1 MKIILLED
9 IKKLG
14 SRGEVVEVK
23 DGFARN
29 YLFPQAKALEA
40 TSENILIFQKKK
52 EKEERKKEK
61 QRQKALEFAEVLSK
75 ISLTVACPA
84 KENEELFGSVT
95 PQMIASA
102 LKEEG
107 YEIDKD
113 KIKIEE
119 PIKRL
124 GIYKVKV
131 EVHPEV
137 MAEVKLWVVKK

>member
-9 IKKLG
+9 IEKLG
-14 SRGEVVEVK
+14 STGEIVEVK

-29 YLFPQAKALEA
+29 YLLPQAKALEA
-40 TSENILIFQKKK
+40 TPENILIFQRKK
-52 EKEERKKEK
+52 EKEERNKEK
-61 QRQKALEFAEVLSK
+61 QRQKALEFAEELSK

-95 PQMIASA
+95 PQMIVSA

-119 PIKRL
+119 PIKKL
-124 GIYKVKV
+124 GIYKVKI
-131 EVHPEV
+131 EIYPEV